1 MIGSRNKLGQI
12 IGEKPIIKKCEVCGK
27 EFKVYLSM
35 IKRGRGKFCSKKC
48 FSINNSKKM
57 KGEPSRSKG
66 KHWKM
71 SEEIK
76 KRLKGR
82 NKGKHLAP
90 QTEFKSGKNHWNWKG
105 GPRESVCKMCNI
117 KFLSF
122 PSQNRVYCS
131 SKCAGRGEM
140 GINNYNWIEDRAQLK
155 TYGDGEERRSPKYK
169 DWSKRVKDRD
179 IWKCR
184 INNKD
189 CSGKVI
195 AHHIL
200 SWSEFP
206 ELRYNINNGIT
217 LCLAHHPRKRAEE
230 KRLIPFFM
238 GLVPVSKEK
247 IWQIM

>member
-90 QTEFKSGKNHWNWKG
+90 QTEFK
-105 GPRESVCKMCNI
+105 
-117 KFLSF
+117 
-122 PSQNRVYCS
+122 
-131 SKCAGRGEM
+131 
-140 GINNYNWIEDRAQLK
+140 
-155 TYGDGEERRSPKYK
+155 
-169 DWSKRVKDRD
+169 
-179 IWKCR
+179 KCR